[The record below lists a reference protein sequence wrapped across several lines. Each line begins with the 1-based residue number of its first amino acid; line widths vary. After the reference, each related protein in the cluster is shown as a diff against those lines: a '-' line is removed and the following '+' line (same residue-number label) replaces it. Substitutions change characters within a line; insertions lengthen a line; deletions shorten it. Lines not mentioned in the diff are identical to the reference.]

1 MVTKQDGLDLSIDQ
15 GENCKRTMRVKV
27 PSHRVN
33 SVRLAIAEKL
43 GSKLKL
49 PGFRKGHV
57 PLHVVEQRFGDTLN
71 REALDEL
78 VQATYT
84 EALQETDLNPIS
96 EGQISDVN
104 YIPGEEL
111 TFSASFDVK
120 PEMEISRV
128 GGFQIKRPTINVS
141 ESQIEEV
148 VEHLRKQNGI
158 WIPPSSEKPENGDL
172 VSVKIEN
179 ATDSENET
187 TQPYEFILGNNQAL
201 SEIEEGIK
209 SLTPGTSDR
218 FEIEFPEEFPDE
230 ELRGKLQTLNI
241 TLDSHKTLEIPDL
254 DDQFA
259 NSLGDFRDLKE
270 LKGKIETDLNK
281 EAEER
286 RDNLVRSRLLDSIID
301 ANPFPVPESMV
312 DRYVQSL
319 LGDPNEISKE
329 KLLEAMEEIG
339 PQATLVVKRMLLVD
353 RIAEMESLQGTEDDL
368 EKRIDQI
375 AKQSGEEAHKIRS
388 NLQKQKQLDT
398 LLREITEN
406 KVFDFLMTQSEISDE

>member
-259 NSLGDFRDLKE
+259 NSLGEFRDLKE

>member
-148 VEHLRKQNGI
+148 VEHLRKQNGV

-241 TLDSHKTLEIPDL
+241 TLDSHKTLEITDL

-259 NSLGDFRDLKE
+259 NSLGEFRDLKE

>member
-148 VEHLRKQNGI
+148 VEHLRKQNGV

-259 NSLGDFRDLKE
+259 NSLGEFRDLKE

-339 PQATLVVKRMLLVD
+339 PQATLVVKRMLLV
-353 RIAEMESLQGTEDDL
+353 
-368 EKRIDQI
+368 
-375 AKQSGEEAHKIRS
+375 
-388 NLQKQKQLDT
+388 
-398 LLREITEN
+398 
-406 KVFDFLMTQSEISDE
+406 

>member
-148 VEHLRKQNGI
+148 VEHLRKQNGV

-259 NSLGDFRDLKE
+259 NSLGEFRDLKE

-406 KVFDFLMTQSEISDE
+406 KVFDFLMTQSEISGE

>member
-1 MVTKQDGLDLSIDQ
+1 
-15 GENCKRTMRVKV
+15 MRVKV

-148 VEHLRKQNGI
+148 VEHLRKQNGV

-259 NSLGDFRDLKE
+259 NSLGEFRDLKE

-406 KVFDFLMTQSEISDE
+406 KVFDFLMTQSEISGE

>member
-148 VEHLRKQNGI
+148 VEHLRKQNGV

-209 SLTPGTSDR
+209 SLTPGTSNR

-259 NSLGDFRDLKE
+259 NSLGEFRDLKE

>member
-148 VEHLRKQNGI
+148 VEHLRKQNGV

-209 SLTPGTSDR
+209 SLAPGTSDR

-259 NSLGDFRDLKE
+259 NSLGEFRDLKE

>member
-148 VEHLRKQNGI
+148 VEHLRKQNGV

-259 NSLGDFRDLKE
+259 NSLGEFRDLKE